1 METAITILMIISLI
15 LDVLGLIAIEVC
27 AWSYISCRRKRSD

>member
-1 METAITILMIISLI
+1 METAIKILMIMLLI

-27 AWSYISCRRKRSD
+27 AWSYIKCKRKRSD